1 MDPRLLDRLAAD
13 AWPAL
18 VRRPLGAWELRA
30 SAGVTKRANSV
41 LASGD
46 VVDQEAALDA
56 AEAFARE
63 HGIAPLVQIGPPS
76 PAGLTG
82 LLAERGAAP
91 IDRTLVLTGSV
102 QEALAALSTTSVSAP
117 SVSAPSVSAPP
128 VSAPP
133 ISAPQPRVRLAPAP
147 DEDWLA
153 LWWSVDGRGGAEER
167 AVAERILAGCP
178 SSYALAVDGDGPA
191 ATGRLA
197 LVTAPDGEL
206 WGGLFALATRP
217 DARRRGLASAVIR
230 ALLEDAS
237 GRGVARF
244 WLQVLAENV
253 GARRLYASLGCRE
266 SSWYEYWR

>member
-1 MDPRLLDRLAAD
+1 MDPLLLDRLAAD

-30 SAGVTKRANSV
+30 SAGVTKRANSL

-46 VVDQEAALDA
+46 VADQSAALDA
-56 AEAFARE
+56 AERFARE
-63 HGIAPLVQIGPPS
+63 HGVAPLVQVGPPS

-82 LLAERGAAP
+82 LLEERGYAP

-102 QEALAALSTTSVSAP
+102 QEALAALPAPAP
-117 SVSAPSVSAPP
+117 SV
-128 VSAPP
+128 
-133 ISAPQPRVRLAPAP
+133 RVTETP
-147 DEDWLA
+147 DQDWLA
-153 LWWSVDGRGGAEER
+153 LWWSVDGRGGADER

-178 SSYALAVDGDGPA
+178 ASYALVVDGAGPA

-197 LVTAPDGEL
+197 FVTAQDGEL
-206 WGGLFALATRP
+206 WGGLFGLATRP
-217 DARRRGLASAVIR
+217 DARRRGLASATIR
-230 ALLEDAS
+230 ALLEEAS
-237 GRGVARF
+237 RRGIERF
-244 WLQVLAENV
+244 WLQVLADNA

>member
-91 IDRTLVLTGSV
+91 IDRTLVLTVSV
-102 QEALAALSTTSVSAP
+102 QEALAALPTTSGSPPSRSAP
-117 SVSAPSVSAPP
+117 SGSAPSRPAPR
-128 VSAPP
+128 
-133 ISAPQPRVRLAPAP
+133 PRVRLSPAP

-217 DARRRGLASAVIR
+217 DARRRGHASAVIR

-244 WLQVLAENV
+244 WLQVLAENA

>member
-18 VRRPLGAWELRA
+18 VRRPLGPWELRA

-46 VVDQEAALDA
+46 VVDQEAALDT

-82 LLAERGAAP
+82 LLAARGAAP

-102 QEALAALSTTSVSAP
+102 QEALAVLPTTSGSAP
-117 SVSAPSVSAPP
+117 SGSAPR
-128 VSAPP
+128 
-133 ISAPQPRVRLAPAP
+133 PRVRLAPAP

-197 LVTAPDGEL
+197 VVTAPDGEL

-244 WLQVLAENV
+244 WLQVLAENA

>member
-76 PAGLTG
+76 PAGLAG

-102 QEALAALSTTSVSAP
+102 QEALAALSAPSRSAP
-117 SVSAPSVSAPP
+117 SGSAPP
-128 VSAPP
+128 
-133 ISAPQPRVRLAPAP
+133 PRVRLAPAP

-167 AVAERILAGCP
+167 AVAERILVGCP
-178 SSYALAVDGDGPA
+178 SSYALVVDGDGPA

-217 DARRRGLASAVIR
+217 DARRRGLASAVIG

-237 GRGVARF
+237 RRGVARF
-244 WLQVLAENV
+244 WLQVLADNA

>member
-102 QEALAALSTTSVSAP
+102 QEALAALSTTSGSAP
-117 SVSAPSVSAPP
+117 SVSAPR
-128 VSAPP
+128 
-133 ISAPQPRVRLAPAP
+133 PRVRLAPAP

-178 SSYALAVDGDGPA
+178 SSYALAIDGDGPA

-244 WLQVLAENV
+244 WLQVLAENA

>member
-18 VRRPLGAWELRA
+18 VRRPLGPWELRA

-102 QEALAALSTTSVSAP
+102 QEALAALLATSRSAP
-117 SVSAPSVSAPP
+117 SGSAPR
-128 VSAPP
+128 
-133 ISAPQPRVRLAPAP
+133 PRVRLAPAP

-244 WLQVLAENV
+244 WLQVLAENA

>member
-102 QEALAALSTTSVSAP
+102 QEALAALPSTSGSAP
-117 SVSAPSVSAPP
+117 SVSAPR
-128 VSAPP
+128 
-133 ISAPQPRVRLAPAP
+133 PRVRLAPAP

-244 WLQVLAENV
+244 WLQVLAENA

>member
-46 VVDQEAALDA
+46 VVDQGAALDA

-102 QEALAALSTTSVSAP
+102 QEALAALPATSRP
-117 SVSAPSVSAPP
+117 
-128 VSAPP
+128 APP
-133 ISAPQPRVRLAPAP
+133 ISAPRPRVRLAPAP

-217 DARRRGLASAVIR
+217 DARRRGLASAVVR

-244 WLQVLAENV
+244 WLQVLAENA

>member
-18 VRRPLGAWELRA
+18 VRRPLGPWELRA
-30 SAGVTKRANSV
+30 SSGVTKRANSV

-46 VVDQEAALDA
+46 VVDQGAALDA

-102 QEALAALSTTSVSAP
+102 QEALAALPSTSGSAP
-117 SVSAPSVSAPP
+117 SG
-128 VSAPP
+128 
-133 ISAPQPRVRLAPAP
+133 SAPQPRVRLAPAP

-244 WLQVLAENV
+244 WLQVLAENA

>member
-18 VRRPLGAWELRA
+18 VRRPFGAWELRA

-102 QEALAALSTTSVSAP
+102 QEALAALSTTSGSAP
-117 SVSAPSVSAPP
+117 SVSAPR
-128 VSAPP
+128 
-133 ISAPQPRVRLAPAP
+133 PRVRLAPAP

-244 WLQVLAENV
+244 WLQVLAENA

>member
-18 VRRPLGAWELRA
+18 VRRPLGPWELRA
-30 SAGVTKRANSV
+30 SSGVTKRANSV

-46 VVDQEAALDA
+46 VVDQGAALDA

-102 QEALAALSTTSVSAP
+102 QEALAALSTTSGSAP
-117 SVSAPSVSAPP
+117 SRPVPP
-128 VSAPP
+128 RP
-133 ISAPQPRVRLAPAP
+133 APQPRVRLAPAP

-244 WLQVLAENV
+244 WLQVLAENA

>member
-41 LASGD
+41 LASGE
-46 VVDQEAALDA
+46 VVDQGAALDA

-76 PAGLTG
+76 PDGLTG

-102 QEALAALSTTSVSAP
+102 QEALAALPAP
-117 SVSAPSVSAPP
+117 SSSAPP
-128 VSAPP
+128 
-133 ISAPQPRVRLAPAP
+133 PRVRLAPAP

-178 SSYALAVDGDGPA
+178 SSYALVSDEDGPA

-197 LVTAPDGEL
+197 LVAAPDGEL
-206 WGGLFALATRP
+206 CGGLYALATRP
-217 DARRRGLASAVIR
+217 DARRRWLASAVIR
-230 ALLEDAS
+230 TLLEDAS
-237 GRGVARF
+237 RRGVARF
-244 WLQVLAENV
+244 WLQVLAENA

>member
-46 VVDQEAALDA
+46 VVDQGAALDA

-102 QEALAALSTTSVSAP
+102 QEALAALSTMSGSAP
-117 SVSAPSVSAPP
+117 SRSVPPRPAPR
-128 VSAPP
+128 
-133 ISAPQPRVRLAPAP
+133 PRVRLAPAP

-244 WLQVLAENV
+244 WLQVLAENA

>member
-1 MDPRLLDRLAAD
+1 
-13 AWPAL
+13 
-18 VRRPLGAWELRA
+18 
-30 SAGVTKRANSV
+30 
-41 LASGD
+41 
-46 VVDQEAALDA
+46 
-56 AEAFARE
+56 
-63 HGIAPLVQIGPPS
+63 
-76 PAGLTG
+76 
-82 LLAERGAAP
+82 
-91 IDRTLVLTGSV
+91 
-102 QEALAALSTTSVSAP
+102 
-117 SVSAPSVSAPP
+117 
-128 VSAPP
+128 
-133 ISAPQPRVRLAPAP
+133 
-147 DEDWLA
+147 
-153 LWWSVDGRGGAEER
+153 VDGRGGAEER

-244 WLQVLAENV
+244 WLQVLAENA

>member
-102 QEALAALSTTSVSAP
+102 QEALAALSAPFRSALSGSAP
-117 SVSAPSVSAPP
+117 R
-128 VSAPP
+128 
-133 ISAPQPRVRLAPAP
+133 PRVRLAPAP

-206 WGGLFALATRP
+206 WGGLFALTTRP
-217 DARRRGLASAVIR
+217 DARRRGLASAVIA

-237 GRGVARF
+237 RRGVARF
-244 WLQVLAENV
+244 WLQVLADNA

>member
-46 VVDQEAALDA
+46 VVDQGAALDA

-82 LLAERGAAP
+82 LLVERGAAP

-102 QEALAALSTTSVSAP
+102 QEALAALPSTSG
-117 SVSAPSVSAPP
+117 
-128 VSAPP
+128 
-133 ISAPQPRVRLAPAP
+133 SAPQPRVRLAPAP

-167 AVAERILAGCP
+167 VVAERILAGCP

-244 WLQVLAENV
+244 WLQVLAENA
-253 GARRLYASLGCRE
+253 GARRLYASRGCRE

>member
-18 VRRPLGAWELRA
+18 VRRPLGPWELRA

-102 QEALAALSTTSVSAP
+102 QEALAALLATSGSAP
-117 SVSAPSVSAPP
+117 SRPAPR
-128 VSAPP
+128 
-133 ISAPQPRVRLAPAP
+133 PRVRLSPAP

-191 ATGRLA
+191 AIGRLA

-244 WLQVLAENV
+244 WLQVLAENA

>member
-102 QEALAALSTTSVSAP
+102 QEALAALPTPSRSAP
-117 SVSAPSVSAPP
+117 SGSA
-128 VSAPP
+128 
-133 ISAPQPRVRLAPAP
+133 QRPRVRLAPAP

-197 LVTAPDGEL
+197 VVTAPDGEL

-244 WLQVLAENV
+244 WLQVLAENA